1 MLRAGISFAKKI
13 IRDNKVFFLKLFI
26 IGFILD
32 MLPLFLNNTINS
44 DIVTVLLVI
53 NTIVHIIFFF
63 IIITMNINFYD
74 DNKAKI
80 SELFK
85 IDIIL
90 YIKILM
96 AGILI
101 LIITILPNILLFIP
115 ILGWFL
121 WVILMVALSI
131 RLCFVVYLIIDDE
144 LGPLE
149 AILENMS
156 IVSGYAGKLF
166 GIFILSAL
174 ASVGILLIKD
184 GIKEVLIIDHIST
197 IYSSLERILNSR
209 FYFPNSEVISIGDQL
224 LIKGIDSVFALLTY
238 IIGTLIM
245 GHIYKT
251 IKGSLLNR

>member
-53 NTIVHIIFFF
+53 NTIVYIIFFVF
-63 IIITMNINFYD
+63 IIKMSIDFYD

-121 WVILMVALSI
+121 WAILMVALSI

-156 IVSGYAGKLF
+156 IVSGYAWNLF

-174 ASVGILLIKD
+174 ASVVILLIKD
-184 GIKEVLIIDHIST
+184 GIKELLITDHIDT
-197 IYSSLERILNSR
+197 IYSFLGKIINSR
-209 FYFPNSEVISIGDQL
+209 FYFPDSGEMSIANQL
-224 LIKGIDSVFALLTY
+224 LNKGIDSLFSLLTY
-238 IIGTLIM
+238 IVGTLIM
-245 GHIYKT
+245 VHIYKT